1 LVFCF
6 FGSELKVNN
15 LSENRDLR
23 IGELEKI
30 AMRFRNLLFSQ
41 LAGFEHE
48 KNSDTKTEE
57 QKLKS
62 YAGFFKLVQ
71 SLEEMINRIQIERD
85 KKSSRGV
92 DILEFRQQLEKQIA
106 KLVDEN
112 SEKPVS
118 GRS

>member
-1 LVFCF
+1 MF
-6 FGSELKVNN
+6 FGSDFEVNY
-15 LSENRDLR
+15 LSESKDLR

-30 AMRFRNLLFSQ
+30 AIRFRKLLLSQ
-41 LAGFEHE
+41 LANFELEENHA
-48 KNSDTKTEE
+48 DIQQE

-71 SLEEMINRIQIERD
+71 NLEEMINRIQIERD

-118 GRS
+118 G